1 VSEVER
7 PEGLGDLDVYRALVE
22 GIPAIL
28 YIDKPDEYST
38 NFYTSPQAVDLLG
51 YTQEEWGTTPDL
63 WIQKIHP
70 DDVDRVIEENRRA
83 NVAGDRFFSE
93 YRMLSKDGR
102 MVWIRDEAL
111 LVGDEEGTP
120 LHWRGLMLDITP
132 QKEAEEKL
140 RWSLEVLR
148 RTSQQRRELMERLE
162 SAQEQ
167 ERRRIAADIHD
178 DSIQV
183 MSAVDMRLQTLALQ
197 GGADPPSLGELHQ
210 IVQEAIDRLRH
221 LLFRLQPSSLDREGL
236 AAAIRQ
242 YLSYTEEETG
252 LAWTLDADALVAEP
266 PPDLRA
272 VIYRMAQEALVN
284 VRKHAAA
291 SRVDVRIGSAGL
303 GVMLRVKDDGRG
315 FDAAILSQ
323 PTPGHLGLTTTIE
336 RAEAAGGWVR
346 VQSGPGEGTTVEC
359 WLPVDGVDPV
369 DAFDPGA

>member
-51 YTQEEWGTTPDL
+51 YTQQEWGTTPDL
-63 WIQKIHP
+63 WVHKIHP
-70 DDVDRVIEENRRA
+70 DDVDRVVEENRRS
-83 NVAGDRFFSE
+83 NEVGDRFFSE
-93 YRMLSKDGR
+93 YRMLSKDDR
-102 MVWIRDEAL
+102 VVWIRDEAL
-111 LVGDEEGTP
+111 LVRDGNGVP
-120 LHWRGLMLDITP
+120 LHWRGIMLDITP

-162 SAQEQ
+162 SAQEH

-183 MSAVDMRLQTLALQ
+183 MSAVDIRLQTLALQ
-197 GGADPPSLGELHQ
+197 GGADPASLEELHR
-210 IVQEAIDRLRH
+210 IVQQAIDRLRH
-221 LLFRLQPSSLDREGL
+221 LLFRLQPASLDREGL
-236 AAAIRQ
+236 AAAIGQ
-242 YLSYTEEETG
+242 YLEHTEEETG
-252 LAWTLDADALVAEP
+252 LAWSLDADGLSTEP
-266 PPDLRA
+266 PQDLRA
-272 VIYRMAQEALVN
+272 VIYRMALEAFAN
-284 VRKHAAA
+284 VRKHAEA
-291 SRVDVRIGSAGL
+291 SRVDVRIASAGR
-303 GVMLRVKDDGRG
+303 GVMIRVEDDGRG
-315 FDAAILSQ
+315 FDATVLGRPS
-323 PTPGHLGLTTTIE
+323 PGHLGLTTTIE

-346 VQSGPGEGTTVEC
+346 VQSAPGRGTTVEC
-359 WLPVDGVDPV
+359 WLPVDAVDPV

>member
-51 YTQEEWGTTPDL
+51 YTQQEWGTTPDL
-63 WIQKIHP
+63 WIHKIHRE
-70 DDVDRVIEENRRA
+70 DVDRVIEENRRS
-83 NVAGDRFFSE
+83 NQVGDRFFSE

-102 MVWIRDEAL
+102 IVWIRDEAL
-111 LVGDEEGTP
+111 LVRDQEGIP

-162 SAQEQ
+162 SAQEH

-183 MSAVDMRLQTLALQ
+183 MSALDMRVQTFALK
-197 GGADPPSLGELHQ
+197 GGADASALGELHG
-210 IVQEAIDRLRH
+210 IVQEAIERLRH
-221 LLFRLQPSSLDREGL
+221 LLFRLQPPSLDLEGL

-242 YLSYTEEETG
+242 YLAYTQAETG
-252 LAWTLDADALVAEP
+252 LGWSLDADGLTSEP
-266 PPDLRA
+266 PTDLRA
-272 VIYRMAQEALVN
+272 VIYRMAQEFLVN
-284 VRKHAAA
+284 VRKHAGAT
-291 SRVDVRIGSAGL
+291 RVDVRISTAGP
-303 GVMLRVKDDGRG
+303 GVTVRVKDDGRG
-315 FDAAILSQ
+315 FDATILSG
-323 PTPGHLGLTTTIE
+323 PAPGHLGLTTIME

-346 VQSGPGEGTTVEC
+346 IQSLPNEGTTVEC
-359 WLPVDGVDPV
+359 WLPIDVVDPV
-369 DAFDPGA
+369 DSIGSRP

>member
-63 WIQKIHP
+63 WVHKIHT
-70 DDVDRVIEENRRA
+70 DDVDRVIEENRRS
-83 NVAGDRFFSE
+83 NEVGDRFFSE
-93 YRMLSKDGR
+93 YRMHSKDGR
-102 MVWIRDEAL
+102 IVWIRDEAL
-111 LVGDEEGTP
+111 LVRDDRGAP
-120 LHWRGLMLDITP
+120 LHWRGVMLDITP

-162 SAQEQ
+162 SAQEH

-183 MSAVDMRLQTLALQ
+183 MSAVDIRLQTLALQ
-197 GGADPPSLGELHQ
+197 GGGDPASLGDLHG
-210 IVQEAIDRLRH
+210 IVQQAIDRLRH

-242 YLSYTEEETG
+242 YLEHAEEETG
-252 LAWTLDADALVAEP
+252 LSWSLDAQSLATEP

-272 VIYRMAQEALVN
+272 VIYRMAQEVLVN
-284 VRKHAAA
+284 VRKHADA
-291 SRVDVRIGSAGL
+291 RHVDVRIGSAGL
-303 GVMLRVKDDGRG
+303 GVMLRVTDDGRG
-315 FDAAILSQ
+315 FDPAVLSR
-323 PTPGHLGLTTTIE
+323 PTAGHLGLTTTIE

-346 VQSGPGEGTTVEC
+346 VQSAPGEGTSVEC
-359 WLPVDGVDPV
+359 WLPTDAVDPV
-369 DAFDPGA
+369 DAIDPVV